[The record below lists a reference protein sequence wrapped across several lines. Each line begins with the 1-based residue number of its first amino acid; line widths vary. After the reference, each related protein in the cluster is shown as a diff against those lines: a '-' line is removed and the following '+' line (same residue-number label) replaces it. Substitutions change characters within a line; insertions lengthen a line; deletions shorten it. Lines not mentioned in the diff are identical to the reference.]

1 MRRLI
6 IVTTVSFSFMCVEA
20 VGGYMANSLAILTDA
35 ARINYNFYFFR
46 YFHIIFPNFNLRS
59 SIRCRRIFNVNY
71 IYLDDI
77 FSSKKI

>member
-35 ARINYNFYFFR
+35 ARTKFKIYFF
-46 YFHIIFPNFNLRS
+46 F
-59 SIRCRRIFNVNY
+59 
-71 IYLDDI
+71 
-77 FSSKKI
+77 